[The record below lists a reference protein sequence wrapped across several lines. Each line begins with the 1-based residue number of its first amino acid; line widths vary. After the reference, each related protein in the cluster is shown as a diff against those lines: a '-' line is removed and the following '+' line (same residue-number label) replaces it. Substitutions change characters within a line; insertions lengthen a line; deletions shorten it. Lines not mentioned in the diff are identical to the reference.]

1 MAYYLVLNFLETAV
15 EKMIENSR
23 KTGTYDENKA
33 IWENDI
39 QGLCSM
45 IQDYV
50 NEYIH
55 YEILNMEELQNEL
68 EQQTKQAIKVFVTL
82 LVCLII
88 IGIILSVIITKSVTK
103 PIDDM
108 KKTAEKLGQGEL
120 EARAE
125 LGNLEEINILS
136 RTF

>member
-1 MAYYLVLNFLETAV
+1 MAYYLVLNSLETAV

-68 EQQTKQAIKVFVTL
+68 EQQTKQAIKSICNITCL
-82 LVCLII
+82 SNYYRYYIVCHYYKICYE
-88 IGIILSVIITKSVTK
+88 TY
-103 PIDDM
+103 
-108 KKTAEKLGQGEL
+108 
-120 EARAE
+120 
-125 LGNLEEINILS
+125 
-136 RTF
+136 